1 MRSVQLVP
9 FVDVRQT
16 LVPTAASR
24 LESAVA
30 IAEMGNDRFHVII
43 LFVPLVATAIKAPTS
58 RDQHIDFH
66 APMVPLLAVHVV
78 PSGEVITLSLAMDAT
93 DTNKLSSI
101 DQHTE
106 YHCCAVAAVLPV
118 QVVPSG
124 EVITRLV
131 PSAETAQNRSSSA
144 DQQTDLH

>member
-1 MRSVQLVP
+1 
-9 FVDVRQT
+9 VRQT

-66 APMVPLLAVHVV
+66 APMVPLLAVQVV
-78 PSGEVITLSLAMDAT
+78 PSGEVITLSPLAMDAT

-106 YHCCAVAAVLPV
+106 YHCCAVAAALGV